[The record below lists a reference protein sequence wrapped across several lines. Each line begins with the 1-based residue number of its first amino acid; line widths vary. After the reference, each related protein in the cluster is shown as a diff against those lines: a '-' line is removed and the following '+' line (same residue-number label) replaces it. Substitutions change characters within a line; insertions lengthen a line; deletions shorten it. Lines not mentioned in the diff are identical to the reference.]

1 MIMIRDERIRKTKHQ
16 IASRAFGIWYLLL
29 LAALLYRQFYLG
41 QAPKE
46 YWDIALIFFIGS
58 LYVSI
63 AGFAKG
69 AVYETS
75 FARQLKWT
83 VPAILFSIV
92 AVNYFQ
98 GKLDTV
104 ADLLEILISAL
115 IGLASIGLVFYFL
128 YRRWEKKIDL
138 EESQE

>member
-1 MIMIRDERIRKTKHQ
+1 MIRDERIRKTKHQ
-16 IASRAFGIWYLLL
+16 ITSRAFGIWYLLL
-29 LAALLYRQFYLG
+29 LAALLYRQFYLR
-41 QAPKE
+41 QDPKE
-46 YWDIALIFFIGS
+46 YWDIALIFFIGA

-69 AVYETS
+69 AVYETT

-83 VPAILFSIV
+83 VPAILISII
-92 AVNYFQ
+92 ALNYFQ
-98 GKLDTV
+98 GKLATI

-138 EESQE
+138 EDS